1 MDDTTGTTP
10 QAPEAPPAPPAPS
23 APGAPQPP
31 APAGAL
37 DSNTRLIALLGW
49 IFAPLGVIAIFMDQY
64 KENVWVRQH
73 VIQAA
78 GVWLIGAVLSSVTL
92 GIAWVVVFIYQ
103 VVMALKA
110 NKGESVEVP
119 LVYGLVKGMINP

>member
-10 QAPEAPPAPPAPS
+10 QAPEAPYAPPAPPA
-23 APGAPQPP
+23 PP

-37 DSNTRLIALLGW
+37 DSNTKLIALLGW

-64 KENVWVRQH
+64 KDNVWLRQH

-78 GVWLIGAVLSSVTL
+78 GVWLLGALLSSVTF
-92 GIAWVVVFIYQ
+92 GIASLAALIYQ
-103 VVMALKA
+103 IVMALKA
-110 NKGESVEVP
+110 NSGDSVEVP
-119 LVYGLVKGMINP
+119 LVYGVVKGMINP